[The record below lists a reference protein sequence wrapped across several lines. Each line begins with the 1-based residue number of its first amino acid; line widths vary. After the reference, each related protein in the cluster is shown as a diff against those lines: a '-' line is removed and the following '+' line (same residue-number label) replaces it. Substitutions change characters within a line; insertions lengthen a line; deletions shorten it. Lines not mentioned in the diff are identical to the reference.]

1 MVLARFRLVKKVNSF
16 GNFVEED
23 IRLAPQARYTLENA
37 RLAISRII
45 RWYRLIHG
53 GSIMRLLVAVLVVF
67 LSQFLSGTS
76 EFACADEPAEFE
88 SGSLKRIWESVRH
101 GNSSAAVTE
110 LRTLPSQQRLE
121 WLSQVHQHRGDQKP
135 NGGGSIADYTEL
147 IGLIENVIDAEWAVN
162 GGTSSMVPYR
172 QGVRIDPQGLIE
184 RFDPSVSSLTSLKF
198 PRNQEKTE
206 NQTSISLT
214 ELGEWQ
220 QASSLRW
227 ISLHQLDKQISER
240 IRDPKGLRAN
250 ISMELLGGLYRIDYV
265 AFDKDS
271 QEWFLGGPAGNLG
284 TNASR
289 ELLNS
294 ESGLPPVLLEDL
306 LGIAP
311 HVLRNNGEFG
321 CSIDPDPR
329 RLTEAY
335 EMARSTSA
343 MRLMQRQPERWAE
356 QWRQKLGRQHAKV
369 IGLKQDSPTG
379 YALLIADAHMK
390 RLGLGLEACPTQMK
404 SYWQEKDAL
413 ESINHSTDAG
423 LVRWWFSL
431 TDHKIPMDP
440 DRKIYHLASS
450 NVQVLSEAQMMNLMG
465 DRVAASSPDL
475 AADNF
480 AKKFTRNFDRLQ
492 RDYPVYGRLRHIF
505 DLAIALEIVR
515 HEIKNGNGKPFLSID
530 NPDVQPRL
538 SVPPR
543 ELDSVAATHRTPSG
557 AMSVMISGG
566 VAIHTSR
573 LSRRFVVDKSQ
584 TNKVAIE
591 SSNDVS
597 KLANTELSE
606 SSKLKS
612 EAERTLILK
621 RDIPFW
627 K

>member
-1 MVLARFRLVKKVNSF
+1 MRWLVVL
-16 GNFVEED
+16 
-23 IRLAPQARYTLENA
+23 LA
-37 RLAISRII
+37 
-45 RWYRLIHG
+45 
-53 GSIMRLLVAVLVVF
+53 VF
-67 LSQFLSGTS
+67 LSLGLCGTQEFLYAGDPIDS
-76 EFACADEPAEFE
+76 E
-88 SGSLKRIWESVRH
+88 SGGSQRIWDSVLQ
-101 GNSSAAVTE
+101 GSSRDAITE

-121 WLSQVHQHRGDQKP
+121 WLSQLHQYRGGPKP

-147 IGLIENVIDAEWAVN
+147 MGLIENVIDGEWAVN
-162 GGTSSMVPYR
+162 GGTSTMVPYR
-172 QGVRIDPQGLIE
+172 QGVRIDPRGLIE
-184 RFDPSVSSLTSLKF
+184 RYDPSNSAIPSIKF
-198 PRNQEKTE
+198 PRNQEKSE
-206 NQTSISLT
+206 KKVNVSLT

-227 ISLHQLDKQISER
+227 ISLHQLDRQISER

-265 AFDKDS
+265 AFDKDA
-271 QEWFLGGPAGNLG
+271 QEWFLGGPAGNLVR
-284 TNASR
+284 NASGD
-289 ELLNS
+289 LLNA

-321 CSIDPDPR
+321 CSIDPDPK

-335 EMARSTSA
+335 EMARSSSFVR
-343 MRLMQRQPERWAE
+343 MMQRQPERFAE

-369 IGLKQDSPTG
+369 IGLQQDSPTG

-404 SYWQEKDAL
+404 SYWQEKDILASL
-413 ESINHSTDAG
+413 NNSTDAG

-431 TDHKIPMDP
+431 TDYKIPMDP
-440 DRKIYHLASS
+440 DRKIYHFASS
-450 NVQVLSEAQMMNLMG
+450 NIQVLSEAQMMNVVG
-465 DRVAASSPDL
+465 DRVAANSPDL

-492 RDYPVYGRLRHIF
+492 RDYPIYGRLRHIF

-538 SVPPR
+538 PVSPS
-543 ELDSVAATHRTPSG
+543 EMESVAATHRTPSG

-573 LSRRFVVDKSQ
+573 LSHRFVVDKSQ

-591 SSNDVS
+591 SSNDVG
-597 KLANTELSE
+597 KLANTMSSE
-606 SSKLKS
+606 SSLR
-612 EAERTLILK
+612 ERLERSLSPQ